1 MVILQHRV
9 VIIEQS
15 ILMPRVDEKGIRSTR
30 MTDVVNNGGKESRED
45 FKRREDVVES
55 FGVEHEVS
63 GE

>member
-1 MVILQHRV
+1 MVVLQHRV
-9 VIIEQS
+9 VVIEQS
-15 ILMPRVDEKGIRSTR
+15 ILMPRVDKKGIRSTR

-45 FKRREDVVES
+45 FKRREDIVES